1 MKKWMKDDEFVPFA
15 PSFVGKTRHNHESPD
30 CSGGRDS
37 MLVERKSDGSIAAYC
52 FRCGS
57 IGLNSPVRYRRTYA
71 SSSGG
76 ARAIGDDAG
85 DGGSGYAKGWRSLPS
100 DSGKDYPAL
109 VVRWLLAGGFDS
121 KLCAKYGVVYSERT
135 ESLYIPVLRS
145 GDIAG
150 YAMRKFEP
158 KTYRPMTDNFSKFF
172 GWMRGNTDKVVLVED
187 ILSCYR
193 VHEAGFDA
201 IALMGTEIKDGVV
214 AAVQEGRYKEA
225 VVFLDADNP
234 TVRMKARRIA
244 KRLAFTST
252 RVLETGKD
260 PKRHTEEQLKCL
272 LT

>member
-1 MKKWMKDDEFVPFA
+1 
-15 PSFVGKTRHNHESPD
+15 
-30 CSGGRDS
+30 
-37 MLVERKSDGSIAAYC
+37 
-52 FRCGS
+52 
-57 IGLNSPVRYRRTYA
+57 
-71 SSSGG
+71 
-76 ARAIGDDAG
+76 
-85 DGGSGYAKGWRSLPS
+85 
-100 DSGKDYPAL
+100 
-109 VVRWLLAGGFDS
+109 
-121 KLCAKYGVVYSERT
+121 
-135 ESLYIPVLRS
+135 
-145 GDIAG
+145 
-150 YAMRKFEP
+150 
-158 KTYRPMTDNFSKFF
+158 
-172 GWMRGNTDKVVLVED
+172 VED